1 MNSQPAHLSRKRNLI
16 VFLTDQQRADT
27 MACYGNTKV
36 HAPNLNKL
44 ASESVVFDRTY
55 VTQPVCS
62 PSRASLMTGLW
73 PHTTGCT
80 SNGSIL
86 DPRFRVLPELLQ
98 DRDYRTAYMGK
109 WHLGSEQRGF
119 EKWVSTQHASDYSQF
134 LIAKGLTPD
143 REGEFSELAVSNV
156 PIELSQSRFLE
167 RHACEFIKKHQRDPF
182 VLFVAFVE
190 PHPPYNGPLNE
201 EHSVGEVDLDPATA
215 VPLGDQVPLR
225 YRLMRE
231 WQQDKAVTDITGKR
245 RCFYFGAT
253 EDDYRSLRQKYLG
266 LVTLVDQSIG
276 NILECLEQTEL
287 SEQTV
292 VVHTSDHG
300 DTLGAHELFGKEVMF
315 EEAVRVPY
323 LVRLPEHRYGR
334 IAQAVS
340 HIDFVPTLIDLLA
353 EPRATQCAG
362 KSLLPLM
369 RGEAMAAESVFVEW
383 SPNKYASSVGGKI
396 KDKTTLAPLR
406 MINQAVEESTR
417 TVIMPDG
424 WKLSLRDKDLNE
436 LYNLKDDPREAHNLY
451 YTGQCAAI
459 ISRCADEILRWQEST
474 RDKLKLSYK

>member
-1 MNSQPAHLSRKRNLI
+1 MNSAPAHLPRKRNLI

-27 MACYGNTKV
+27 MACYGNTKAHV
-36 HAPNLNKL
+36 PNLNKL

-55 VTQPVCS
+55 VTQPVCT

-80 SNGSIL
+80 SNGAIL

-119 EKWVSTQHASDYSQF
+119 EESISTQHASDYSQF
-134 LIAKGLTPD
+134 LISNGLTPD
-143 REGEFSELAVSNV
+143 RKGEFSELAVSNLT
-156 PIELSQSRFLE
+156 PELAQSKFLE

-182 VLFVAFVE
+182 ILFVAFVE
-190 PHPPYNGPLNE
+190 PHPPYNGPFNE
-201 EHSVGEVDLDPATA
+201 EHSLGELDVDFATV
-215 VPLGDQVPLR
+215 VPLNDEVPLR
-225 YRLMRE
+225 YRLMHE
-231 WQQDKAVTDITGKR
+231 WQQGKALTDTSGKR
-245 RCFYFGAT
+245 RRFYFGVT
-253 EDDYRSLRQKYLG
+253 KDDYRSLRQRYLG
-266 LVTLVDQSIG
+266 LVTMVDQSIG
-276 NILECLEQTEL
+276 GILECLERTEL

-315 EEAVRVPY
+315 EEAVRVP
-323 LVRLPEHRYGR
+323 LLARLPERRHRPIG
-334 IAQAVS
+334 QAVS

-353 EPRATQCAG
+353 EPSAAQCAG

-369 RGEAMAAESVFVEW
+369 RGEATPAESVFLEW
-383 SPNKYASSVGGKI
+383 SPNKYASSVGRKI
-396 KDKTTLAPLR
+396 KEGTTLAPLR

-417 TVIMPDG
+417 TVITPDG

-436 LYNLKDDPREAHNLY
+436 LYNLNDDPREAHNLY
-451 YTGQCAAI
+451 YSGQCAEV
-459 ISRCADEILRWQEST
+459 ISRCAGEILRWQELS

>member
-1 MNSQPAHLSRKRNLI
+1 
-16 VFLTDQQRADT
+16 
-27 MACYGNTKV
+27 
-36 HAPNLNKL
+36 
-44 ASESVVFDRTY
+44 
-55 VTQPVCS
+55 
-62 PSRASLMTGLW
+62 MTGLW

-182 VLFVAFVE
+182 ILFVAFVE

-245 RCFYFGAT
+245 RCFYFGPT

-383 SPNKYASSVGGKI
+383 SPNKYASSVGRKI

>member
-1 MNSQPAHLSRKRNLI
+1 
-16 VFLTDQQRADT
+16 
-27 MACYGNTKV
+27 
-36 HAPNLNKL
+36 
-44 ASESVVFDRTY
+44 
-55 VTQPVCS
+55 
-62 PSRASLMTGLW
+62 MTGLW

-86 DPRFRVLPELLQ
+86 DPRFRVLPELIQ
-98 DRDYRTAYMGK
+98 DQDYRTAYMGK
-109 WHLGSEQRGF
+109 WHLGTEQRGF
-119 EKWVSTQHASDYSQF
+119 EEWISTQHASDYSQF
-134 LIAKGLTPD
+134 LISKGLTPD
-143 REGEFSELAVSNV
+143 REGEFSELAVSNL
-156 PIELSQSRFLE
+156 PPELSQSRFLE
-167 RHACEFIKKHQRDPF
+167 KHACEFINKHQRDPF
-182 VLFVAFVE
+182 ILFVAFVE

-201 EHSVGEVDLDPATA
+201 EHSLSEVDVDLATV
-215 VPLGDQVPLR
+215 VPLSDEVPLR

-231 WQQDKAVTDITGKR
+231 WQQDKALTDITGKR
-245 RCFYFGAT
+245 RRFYFGVT
-253 EDDYRSLRQKYLG
+253 EDDSRSLRQKYLG

-276 NILECLEQTEL
+276 GILECLERTEL

-323 LVRLPEHRYGR
+323 LLRLPECRHRR

-340 HIDFVPTLIDLLA
+340 HVDFVPTLIDVLA
-353 EPRATQCAG
+353 EPKAAQCAG

-369 RGEAMAAESVFVEW
+369 RGEAVPAESVFMEW
-383 SPNKYASSVGGKI
+383 SPNKYASSVGRKI
-396 KDKTTLAPLR
+396 KEGTTLAPLR

-436 LYNLKDDPREAHNLY
+436 LYNLNDDPREAHNLY
-451 YTGQCAAI
+451 YGGQCAAI
-459 ISRCADEILRWQEST
+459 ISRCADEIRRWQEST
-474 RDKLKLSYK
+474 RDNLKLSYE